1 MTNSKTR
8 KEEII
13 TLCDAHSAEITSD
26 YKAHGNL
33 YHSSDCRDQAYSQK
47 EACHDSINLSV
58 KVCRNC
64 GIISLMIGHIVYR
77 YAFLKDGIF
86 TIDDGDRIDMMDL
99 LDGELENT
107 FSRMIEKYL
116 EDSLETI
123 QYMGDI
129 DEW

>member
-1 MTNSKTR
+1 MTDNKTI

-13 TLCDAHSAEITSD
+13 TLCDAHSAEISSD
-26 YKAHGNL
+26 CKAHGNL
-33 YHSSDCRDQAYSQK
+33 YHSSDCRGQSYSQK
-47 EACHDSINLSV
+47 VVCHDPINLSV
-58 KVCRNC
+58 TVCRNC

-86 TIDDGDRIDMMDL
+86 TIDDGDRIDVMDL
-99 LDGELENT
+99 LDRKLEDT
-107 FSRMIEKYL
+107 FRHMIEKYL
-116 EDSLETI
+116 EDRLETI

>member
-1 MTNSKTR
+1 MTDNKIM

-13 TLCDAHSAEITSD
+13 TLCDAHSAEISSD
-26 YKAHGNL
+26 CKAHGNL
-33 YHSSDCRDQAYSQK
+33 YHSSNCRDQAYSQK
-47 EACHDSINLSV
+47 EACHDTIKLSV
-58 KVCRNC
+58 KACRNC

-99 LDGELENT
+99 LDGELENI
-107 FSRMIEKYL
+107 FSHMIEKYL

>member
-1 MTNSKTR
+1 MLIQQRFHQIVRIMVPCTIVQIVGIKHTHK
-8 KEEII
+8 KEV
-13 TLCDAHSAEITSD
+13 
-26 YKAHGNL
+26 
-33 YHSSDCRDQAYSQK
+33 
-47 EACHDSINLSV
+47 CHDSINLSV

-99 LDGELENT
+99 LDRKLEDT
-107 FSRMIEKYL
+107 FSHMIEKYL